1 MLQKSGVRE
10 YRQKVRVILELQK
23 EGVQRDLQKTCV
35 EKRTKSWGDRDI
47 SEDVSQ

>member
-10 YRQKVRVILELQK
+10 YRQKVRVIQELQK
-23 EGVQRDLQKTCV
+23 EGVQRDLQKHGWK
-35 EKRTKSWGDRDI
+35 KRTKSWGDRDI